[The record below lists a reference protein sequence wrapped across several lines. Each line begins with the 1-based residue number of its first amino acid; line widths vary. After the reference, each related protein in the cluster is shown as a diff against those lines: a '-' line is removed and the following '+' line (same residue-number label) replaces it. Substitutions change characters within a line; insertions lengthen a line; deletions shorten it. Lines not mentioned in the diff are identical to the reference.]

1 MSLAKET
8 PMAGGAIARLKRWI
22 AEETGATPGGPRRT
36 FRERFLHMMG
46 SEASPE
52 TVAASFALG
61 VAISFTPLIGLHWVM
76 ALVLAVV
83 LKLNKIDVLLG
94 TLVVNPL
101 TLGPV
106 SAVAIPLGRFLLHAR
121 REAIR
126 ALPWHEFF
134 QRSFWREAGPKMRAL
149 GIQWGVGMFA
159 LSFLVG
165 ALVYVVLLRAIR
177 AHRARRERQRVAAG
191 APAPAPP
198 PSAAPAP
205 LSGSSTEPL

>member
-1 MSLAKET
+1 MSPEREPGWL
-8 PMAGGAIARLKRWI
+8 ARLRTTI
-22 AEETGATPGGPRRT
+22 SHETGARTPEGVKRT

-46 SEASPE
+46 RDDPPE
-52 TVAASFALG
+52 IVAASFALG
-61 VAISFTPLIGLHWVM
+61 VAISFTPLIGLHWIL
-76 ALVLAVV
+76 ALVLAF
-83 LKLNKIDVLLG
+83 LLRLNKIDILLG

-121 REAIR
+121 RYALH

-134 QRSFWREAGPKMRAL
+134 RRSFWREAGPAVRAV
-149 GIQWGVGMFA
+149 GIQWAVGMFA

-177 AHRARRERQRVAAG
+177 THRLRRARQVLAQQDLAVEIS
-191 APAPAPP
+191 P
-198 PSAAPAP
+198 
-205 LSGSSTEPL
+205 GSSTENP

>member
-1 MSLAKET
+1 MSLARE
-8 PMAGGAIARLKRWI
+8 PGMESPSPLARMRRWI
-22 AEETGATPGGPRRT
+22 AQQTGAADGRKRT
-36 FRERFLHMMG
+36 YRELFLHMMG
-46 SEASPE
+46 RDDPPE

-61 VAISFTPLIGLHWVM
+61 VAISFTPLLGLHWLL
-76 ALVLAVV
+76 ALVLAFL

-121 REAIR
+121 RYAIH
-126 ALPWHEFF
+126 ALPWHDFF
-134 QRSFWREAGPKMRAL
+134 RRSFWREAGPTVRAI

-165 ALVYVVLLRAIR
+165 ALVYMLLVRAIR
-177 AHRARRERQRVAAG
+177 MHRMRGTKAVQASQP
-191 APAPAPP
+191 PA
-198 PSAAPAP
+198 S
-205 LSGSSTEPL
+205 LSGKASTEPL